1 MVVSHDQLMDLR
13 LERFVRPMKV
23 KGSGRTF
30 RDVFGG
36 RSVRWGVGEGL
47 SAVGR
52 KFVPGQAASASAA
65 CRSASRVSQSLRSL
79 RVNFHPNG
87 SLIWL

>member
-1 MVVSHDQLMDLR
+1 MPFDLAGLRQL
-13 LERFVRPMKV
+13 
-23 KGSGRTF
+23 GQAGRDISTIE
-30 RDVFGG
+30 VQA
-36 RSVRWGVGEGL
+36 L

-52 KFVPGQAASASAA
+52 KFVPGQAASARVA